1 MSLAAFHFGF
11 YFIAFVFG
19 LTIGSFLNV
28 CIHRLPK
35 GESIVHPRSRC
46 PHCGQMIAAYD
57 NLPVLSYLWL
67 RGRCRQRRAC

>member
-1 MSLAAFHFGF
+1 MSPAAFQLGFHLAAF
-11 YFIAFVFG
+11 VVG

-35 GESIVHPRSRC
+35 GESVVHPHSRC

-57 NLPVLSYLWL
+57 NLRVLSYLWL
-67 RGRCRQRRAC
+67 RGPCRQRRAC